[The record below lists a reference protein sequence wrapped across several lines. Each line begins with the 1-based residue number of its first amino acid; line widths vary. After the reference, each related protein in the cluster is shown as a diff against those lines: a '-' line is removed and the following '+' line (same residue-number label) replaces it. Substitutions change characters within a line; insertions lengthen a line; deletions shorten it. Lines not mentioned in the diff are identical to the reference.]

1 MLLLKKADEIRKEL
15 HKIEN
20 TKKPTKTQKERYY
33 RYLIELMNVLDKKEK
48 YKHSDYNDLNYF
60 GIRDIENL
68 FISADDDYI
77 LNQHWLKAL
86 SKVIMNIMKSE
97 VI

>member
-1 MLLLKKADEIRKEL
+1 MLLLKKTDEIRKEL
-15 HKIEN
+15 NKIEN

-77 LNQHWLKAL
+77 LNQH
-86 SKVIMNIMKSE
+86 
-97 VI
+97 